1 MNQSKPIVD
10 AHLDLAYN
18 AAWGR
23 DPRRPAR
30 EQIELPFGIAT
41 VGLPDLRAGG
51 VKLVCATIFAQPADK
66 DVPGGYRDAGGA
78 HAQALSQLAW
88 YGQQVRDGLME
99 LVTGASQLQ
108 PLQSSRDG
116 VQTPATALP
125 AVLLMEGADPIRTP
139 AEIDYFFNA
148 GVRIVGLA
156 WKQTRY
162 AGGTGAPGP
171 LTREGVELVREL
183 DRFGIIHDA
192 SHLAEE
198 SFWQLMKLTSGP
210 VIASH
215 SNCRAIVPGDRHI
228 TDDMIREIARR
239 GGIVGI
245 NFYHKFLLPPDQLGK
260 RRATLQDVARHM
272 DHVCQITGSADHVG
286 IGTDMDG
293 GLGREQIPVE
303 IETSADLPK
312 LAGALGASGFSDS
325 QTAAIMGG
333 NWLRYFGEKLP

>member
-1 MNQSKPIVD
+1 MNQSLPIVD

-23 DPRRPAR
+23 DPCRPAR

-51 VKLVCATIFAQPADK
+51 VELICATIFAQPADK
-66 DVPGGYRDAGGA
+66 DVPSGYRDSDSA
-78 HAQALSQLAW
+78 HAQALSQLSW
-88 YGQQVRDGLME
+88 YRD
-99 LVTGASQLQ
+99 
-108 PLQSSRDG
+108 RFKDG
-116 VQTPATALP
+116 VLSLTAHSALGLTADATNC
-125 AVLLMEGADPIRTP
+125 VLLMEGADPVRTP
-139 AEIDYFFNA
+139 ADIEYFFNA

-171 LTREGVELVREL
+171 LTREGVELVKEL
-183 DRFGIIHDA
+183 DGFGVIHDA

-215 SNCRAIVPGDRHI
+215 SNCRAIVPGDRHL

-239 GGIVGI
+239 GGVVGV
-245 NFYHKFLLPPDQLGK
+245 NFYHKFLLPPDELGK
-260 RRATLQDVARHM
+260 RRANLADVVRHIH
-272 DHVCQITGSADHVG
+272 HVCQITGSADHVG

-312 LAGALGASGFSDS
+312 LAGALGADGFADS
-325 QTAAIMGG
+325 QVAAIMGG
-333 NWLRYFGEKLP
+333 NWLRYLAKNLPQ